1 MMMSI
6 IEDGSGNNPVEDTA
20 VERQL
25 PPAKRK
31 RLQRHTAHQ
40 IQELEAYV
48 LPFFLF
54 YKKIFNKLL
63 SIDN

>member
-6 IEDGSGNNPVEDTA
+6 IEDGPGGSIGSGNNPVEDTA
-20 VERQL
+20 IERQL

-48 LPFFLF
+48 LPFFFL
-54 YKKIFNKLL
+54 
-63 SIDN
+63 